1 MKYYV
6 ALLKL
11 LIGNDHNE
19 KINWRVVITSVHP
32 HVSLIIKVNHVSTVD
47 LRDCDDKE
55 LLKEEDRKISK
66 IKGISGMGRYII
78 ICYMTEASERAF
90 NT

>member
-1 MKYYV
+1 MVY
-6 ALLKL
+6 
-11 LIGNDHNE
+11 
-19 KINWRVVITSVHP
+19 WPVVITSVHQ
-32 HVSLIIKVNHVSTVD
+32 HVSLIVKVNHVSTVD

-78 ICYMTEASERAF
+78 ICYITEATERAF